1 MKEYRDPL
9 GRPIRRLYLRL
20 DVLDKRCEGV
30 IREFMERRSGGFRLP
45 IPTNE
50 LVRLIEERTAKFDH
64 YAKLPP
70 GIHGQTSL
78 YYDRRPKVKIS
89 DRLYGAA
96 SDHLERTTLVH
107 EFGHVWLHAPLW
119 REAGR
124 LRAGTAGPV
133 WTCNREAIIEA
144 PQRDWMEYQA
154 GWVSGALLMPA
165 TALRAWATEVAA
177 RLSAQLPFP
186 VMSKSDGQLIYL
198 VAERCDVS
206 QLAARIRLL
215 KLGLLVEKL

>member
-20 DVLDKRCEGV
+20 NVLDQRCEGV

-144 PQRDWMEYQA
+144 PQ
-154 GWVSGALLMPA
+154 
-165 TALRAWATEVAA
+165 VAA

-186 VMSKSDGQLIYL
+186 VMSKAGGQLIYL

-206 QLAARIRLL
+206 QPAARIRLL
-215 KLGLLVEKL
+215 KLGLLVEKR